1 GFKDLKAPDVPSV
14 MIELG
19 YVSDKTD
26 LQQLVSEAW
35 RTKTVGAVNQ
45 AIDAF
50 FSRRM
55 VSAGKGN

>member
-1 GFKDLKAPDVPSV
+1 VPSV
-14 MIELG
+14 LLELG
-19 YVSDKTD
+19 YVSDKSD